1 MRLLRFFPF
10 PSPSSGSS
18 TTPSIS
24 APSRRSMLRPSFKHL
39 RSAFCGR
46 SFAYLPPPS
55 ALLPTAS
62 ERLAPT
68 ALRTPIPMP
77 RIRSFTV
84 KTKCLTASAK
94 WLKIQTLHEVLPYCG
109 RAVNAR
115 LPGSTGTDDS
125 RNELRIRILTFI
137 PIYRQGLRP
146 VLFFIPQQNDS
157 RRPTKAMIRSPKS
170 VILGCRGK
178 RSADV
183 SFLFFLFA

>member
-24 APSRRSMLRPSFKHL
+24 APLGDQCSAPPSSI
-39 RSAFCGR
+39 SALH
-46 SFAYLPPPS
+46 FAADLLPISPPS
-55 ALLPTAS
+55 ALLPTARPNRPS
-62 ERLAPT
+62 PDGTERHVPT
-68 ALRTPIPMP
+68 VLWTVITVT

-84 KTKCLTASAK
+84 KTKRLTASAK
-94 WLKIQTLHEVLPYCG
+94 SLKIQTLHEVLPYCG

-137 PIYRQGLRP
+137 PIDRQGLRP
-146 VLFFIPQQNDS
+146 VLFFYPQQCA
-157 RRPTKAMIRSPKS
+157 RRPTIEHDPPAEERNIY
-170 VILGCRGK
+170 VCRK
-178 RSADV
+178 I
-183 SFLFFLFA
+183 

>member
-18 TTPSIS
+18 TAPSIS
-24 APSRRSMLRPSFKHL
+24 APLGDQCSAPPSSI
-39 RSAFCGR
+39 SALH
-46 SFAYLPPPS
+46 FAADLLPISPPS

-84 KTKCLTASAK
+84 KTKWLTASAK

-170 VILGCRGK
+170 VMFMHTGK
-178 RSADV
+178 LDKAE
-183 SFLFFLFA
+183 ANE